1 MASSS
6 DAVPTIP
13 GKISPTSPADYLE
26 VVTRAVFQ
34 AGVTWRQIAAHWGA
48 YRRAF
53 YDFDLARVARFEEAD
68 VARALDTPGVLRS
81 PRKVRATVANA
92 RALME
97 IERDPGI
104 RAYLKRFP
112 SYAELSRDL
121 RTRLTYVGEMNV
133 WYVLFLVGEPVPD
146 FDEWIQTISGDH
158 PRMREMVAKNT

>member
-1 MASSS
+1 MASGT

-13 GKISPTSPADYLE
+13 GKIDPRSPADYFE
-26 VVTRAVFQ
+26 VATRAVFQ

-53 YDFDLARVARFEEAD
+53 FDFDVARVARFDDAD
-68 VARALDTPGVLRS
+68 VARVLETPGVLRS

-97 IERDPGI
+97 IEHDSGI
-104 RAYLKRFP
+104 RAYLKGFG

-121 RTRLTYVGEMNV
+121 RSRLTYFGEMNV
-133 WYVLFLVGEPVPD
+133 WYFLYRVGEPAPD
-146 FDEWIQTISGDH
+146 FEAWIQTIPGDH
-158 PRMREMVAKNT
+158 PRMREMVAQNA